1 MNIRKM
7 LFIVI
12 PALFI
17 LNNAV
22 AYFIFES
29 GRTVQHSYNVML
41 DRVLL
46 YKQIAG
52 QTQGNL
58 RALNVY
64 LMDRTENSR
73 KAYLSQRDELNHL
86 RESLSA
92 QVKTIPATDLTVR
105 SYRNMIDTYIGQEAG
120 VIEALNGQDSL
131 AYTGYYEEAEQTA
144 AFIQAEGHHLV
155 DLELS
160 YYQPFYRQIL
170 IQTDVMNHWGVAIFI
185 LNTLISVLFAYM
197 ISLGITRPIKQL
209 SVTAQ
214 QISDGNLQAP
224 PPQISEHNEF
234 GTLAKAFGQMQDNL
248 KELIM
253 KEKES
258 LEKDKLVKE
267 LELEVL
273 QNQINPHFLFN
284 ALNVISKLALI
295 EGAEKTS
302 DLTVSMSNLLRYNL
316 RKLDRP
322 VTLRDEVEHAK
333 EYFTIQQARYRN
345 RIRFTTEIDESG
357 LDVYVPLLTLQPILE
372 NVFVHGIEGMEQGAE
387 IKLVIAC
394 GAGEVRVSISDNGMG
409 MSEAVRDSLLRLES
423 EPRPVQEKG
432 QSTGLGTRNVFRRL
446 ELFYG
451 KKNLVDIH
459 SELGRG
465 TTVLIRIPAAGKEDG
480 DVPPADRG

>member
-1 MNIRKM
+1 MNIRRM

-41 DRVLL
+41 NRVLL
-46 YKQIAG
+46 YKQIDG

-64 LMDRTENSR
+64 LMDRTEKSR
-73 KAYLSQRDELNHL
+73 KAYIRQRDELRHL

-105 SYRNMIDTYIGQEAG
+105 SYRNMIDTFIGQEAE
-120 VIEALNGQDSL
+120 VIEALNSEESL
-131 AYTGYYEEAEQTA
+131 TYTGFYEEAERTA
-144 AFIQAEGHHLV
+144 TFIQAEGHRLV
-155 DLELS
+155 DLELR

-170 IQTDVMNHWGVAIFI
+170 IQTAAMNHWGVAIFI
-185 LNTLISVLFAYM
+185 LNTLISVLFAYW
-197 ISLGITRPIKQL
+197 ISLRITRPIKQL
-209 SVTAQ
+209 SYAAQ

-224 PPQISEHNEF
+224 LPPISEHNEF
-234 GTLAKAFGQMQDNL
+234 GALSKAFGQMQDNL
-248 KELIM
+248 KELIV

-295 EGAEKTS
+295 EGAERTS
-302 DLTVSMSNLLRYNL
+302 DLMVAMSNLLRYHL
-316 RKLDRP
+316 RNLDRP
-322 VTLRDEVEHAK
+322 VTLREEVEHTRQ
-333 EYFTIQQARYRN
+333 YFAIQQARYRD
-345 RIRFTTEIDESG
+345 RIRFITDIDESG
-357 LDVYVPLLTLQPILE
+357 LDVAVPLLTLQPILE
-372 NVFVHGIEGMEQGAE
+372 NVFVHGIEGMEEGAE
-387 IKLVIAC
+387 IKLIIAC
-394 GAGEVRVSISDNGMG
+394 GTGEVRVSISDNGAG
-409 MSEAVRDSLLRLES
+409 MSEAVRESLLRLDS
-423 EPRPVQEKG
+423 EPRLVHEKG

-451 KKNLVDIH
+451 KKDLVDIR

-465 TTVLIRIPAAGKEDG
+465 TTVLIRIPAEGKEDG